1 MAGQQMRQSTI
12 PDDRTRREVTVAS
25 TRREARCAIA
35 VLTVLGL
42 GVAAPLQAQDSG
54 WRSFV
59 SVSPVFEDA
68 SLDAGGDTSVGGVIV
83 RLGTLHDFGGGTR
96 AGFTLSYDYFDYSFD
111 RPVAFGGVAP
121 WDKVQRYG
129 VSTPVSFA
137 AGNGWVLGVTPSF
150 DWFRENG
157 ATSSEALVWGA
168 TMSAVKVFANGN
180 QLGLGVAAFDRL
192 EETSVFPFPIVNW
205 RFGSNWRLINP
216 LAAGP
221 TGPAGL
227 ELDYEFDS
235 GWSLGIG
242 AAWRKTRFRLSESGP
257 VANGVGQ
264 ISGAPIFLRAKV
276 DFGPA
281 TTMNFY
287 GGVIAAGNIRVEG
300 PSGNLVR
307 EDDFDLA
314 PLVGFNFVSR
324 F

>member
-1 MAGQQMRQSTI
+1 MATCKRAW
-12 PDDRTRREVTVAS
+12 RRAVALA
-25 TRREARCAIA
+25 TAI
-35 VLTVLGL
+35 GL
-42 GVAAPLQAQDSG
+42 GWAAPLHAQGSG

-68 SLDAGGDTSVGGVIV
+68 KLDAGGDASVGGAIV
-83 RLGTLHDFGGGTR
+83 RLGSLHDFGGGTR
-96 AGFTLSYDYFDYSFD
+96 AGFTVSYDYFDYSFD
-111 RPVAFGGVAP
+111 NPVAFGGVAP
-121 WDKVQRYG
+121 WGPVQRYG
-129 VSTPVSFA
+129 VATPVSFTM
-137 AGNGWVLGVTPSF
+137 GTGWVVGFTPSF

-157 ATSSEALVWGA
+157 AASSQALVWGV

-180 QLGLGVAAFDRL
+180 QLGLGLAAFDRL

-205 RFGSNWRLINP
+205 RFDSHWRLVNP

-227 ELDYEFDS
+227 ELNYEFDS

-242 AAWRKTRFRLSESGP
+242 AAWRKTRFRLSEDGP
-257 VANGVGQ
+257 VANGIGQ
-264 ISGAPIFLRAKV
+264 VSGAPIFLRAKV
-276 DFGPA
+276 DLGPA
-281 TTMNFY
+281 ATLNLY
-287 GGVIAAGNIRVEG
+287 GGVVAAGSVRVEG

-314 PLVGFNFVSR
+314 PLVGFSFVSR

>member
-1 MAGQQMRQSTI
+1 MVTSKRA
-12 PDDRTRREVTVAS
+12 RRRAVALA
-25 TRREARCAIA
+25 TAI
-35 VLTVLGL
+35 GL
-42 GVAAPLQAQDSG
+42 GWAAPLHAQGSG

-68 SLDAGGDTSVGGVIV
+68 NLDSGGDTSVSGVIV
-83 RLGTLHDFGGGTR
+83 RLGALHDFGGGTR
-96 AGFTLSYDYFDYSFD
+96 AGFTVNYDYFDYSFD
-111 RPVAFGGVAP
+111 SPVAFGGVAP
-121 WDKVQRYG
+121 WGKVQRHG
-129 VSTPVSFA
+129 VSTPVSFSLA
-137 AGNGWVLGVTPSF
+137 DGWVLGVTPSF

-157 ATSSEALVWGA
+157 ASSSDALVWGA

-180 QLGLGVAAFDRL
+180 QLGLGVEAFDRL
-192 EETSVFPFPIVNW
+192 DETSVFPFPIVNW
-205 RFGSNWRLINP
+205 RFDRNWRLVNP

-227 ELDYEFDS
+227 ELGYEFDS

-242 AAWRKTRFRLSESGP
+242 AAWRKTRFRLADDSP
-257 VANGVGQ
+257 VANGIGE
-264 ISGAPIFLRAKV
+264 ISGAPIFLRARV
-276 DFGPA
+276 DLGRSA
-281 TTMNFY
+281 TLNLY
-287 GGVIAAGNIRVEG
+287 GGVIAAGNVRVEG

>member
-1 MAGQQMRQSTI
+1 MASF
-12 PDDRTRREVTVAS
+12 RRGVRGTLALL
-25 TRREARCAIA
+25 A
-35 VLTVLGL
+35 VLGFGYAT
-42 GVAAPLQAQDSG
+42 PLLAQESS
-54 WRSFV
+54 WKSFV

-68 SLDAGGDTSVGGVIV
+68 NLDAGGDMSIGGVIL

-96 AGFTLSYDYFDYSFD
+96 AGFTVNYDYFDYSFD
-111 RPVAFGGVAP
+111 RPVAFSGVAP

-129 VSTPVSFA
+129 FSTPVSFA
-137 AGNGWVLGVTPSF
+137 GGDGWVFGVTPSF

-157 ATSSEALVWGA
+157 AASSEALVWGA
-168 TMSAVKVFANGN
+168 TMSAVKIYSNGN
-180 QLGLGVAAFDRL
+180 QLGLGVAAFDGM
-192 EETSVFPFPIVNW
+192 EETRVFPFPIVNW
-205 RFGSNWRLINP
+205 RFGNNWRLINP

-221 TGPAGL
+221 TGAAGL